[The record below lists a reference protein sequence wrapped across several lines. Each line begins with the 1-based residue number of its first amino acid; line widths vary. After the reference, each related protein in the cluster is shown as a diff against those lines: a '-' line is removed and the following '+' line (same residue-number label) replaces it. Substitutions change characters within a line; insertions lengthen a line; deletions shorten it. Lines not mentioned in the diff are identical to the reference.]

1 MKTSAYYRQQI
12 NIFSFYQ
19 RAYTILYWSITALT
33 FIRQKTSFLIIF
45 CLFMLAVPL
54 LWWGGL
60 SAAEKSEKQN
70 PVQPVDSLSRTGA
83 LASTVLFAAKDSVI
97 YNIDRRTME
106 LWGKARIDNEET
118 SVKAPK
124 IIIDLNT
131 SLFHAFG
138 IADSSKTL
146 AEPAVFSDR
155 QGSFNAETMTYNL
168 KTKRGETTNV
178 LSSSK
183 QIIFSGEH
191 VTRLENGE
199 LNISDGTFTTC
210 DNQSPHYWF
219 SSSQMTV
226 IPEKRII
233 AKPLI
238 MYIRPEI
245 FSARLPAVPILAL
258 PYMIFPLNEGRSSG
272 FLMPSLGNNSH
283 MGYYLSNFGY
293 FWAIDDQMDFRLDG
307 DISFNGGWRLGE
319 RFRYKKSNSFSGE
332 ISGEYKE
339 YPTYSDWNAK
349 IIYNQVLDSS
359 TRFDVNILLL
369 GAPQGYDLNSMNS
382 IAMVTQQSNARG
394 ALAKTFNEE
403 NSIAAITY
411 NRSEDLSTLKA
422 TQAIEASFYQNRMY
436 PFRSG
441 FSVDDWKSNVSLSTG
456 AFFSGMSTSET
467 TSGYS
472 ANANVELGYYRE
484 FAQGSRALFTQA
496 VSLQASE
503 PVSGFYNNG
512 MNSGT
517 TVFVPL
523 RMQSTLFRYFNV
535 NPGVTFI
542 HSLSPDGA
550 NRDVSTTV
558 FAVDATTRMYGTLES
573 GVLDHLIGLKVLRH
587 TFIPAIT
594 YRWNPSFFGSGYNY
608 YQNIY
613 DWTDSQLFNRL
624 DNTTYA
630 GMPEGQSTVGI
641 SLKNIIQG
649 KRRGSESSVPE
660 NSSIAGEQTIQ
671 LLTFNATTAYNF
683 NADALHLAPLI
694 FTASSN
700 VLSPNLLFSSGAMYD
715 IYSYDPLTG
724 DRINRFNSDDG
735 NGFFRFIKGF
745 LNMSLSIQG
754 SPKSPSSSLLLMPTT
769 PLLVMPNASQSIF
782 LDRFNP
788 NYFSRIDY
796 RQPWQFQFSLFLQ
809 SDRSNPLV
817 PVTTSLINT
826 SVTASLSKDW
836 QILLNTGYDLQN
848 SKLVF
853 PALYL
858 NRNLHC
864 WQTSFQWIPF
874 GQFRSYALQ
883 IGLKAPLSNI
893 NVKAGKGA
901 Y

>member
-1 MKTSAYYRQQI
+1 
-12 NIFSFYQ
+12 
-19 RAYTILYWSITALT
+19 LT
-33 FIRQKTSFLIIF
+33 FIRLKTSFLTIF
-45 CLFMLAVPL
+45 CLVLLAVPL
-54 LWWGGL
+54 LWWGRL
-60 SAAEKSEKQN
+60 SAAEKSAKLN
-70 PVQPVDSLSRTGA
+70 PVEPVDSLTGGGG
-83 LASTVLFAAKDSVI
+83 LTSTVLFAARDSVI
-97 YNIDRRTME
+97 YNIDGRTME
-106 LWGKARIDNEET
+106 LWGKARIDQEDT

-138 IADSSKTL
+138 IADSSNKA

-191 VTRLENGE
+191 VTRQENGE

-219 SSSQMTV
+219 TSSQMTV

-245 FSARLPAVPILAL
+245 FSARLPAFPILAL
-258 PYMIFPLNEGRSSG
+258 PYMIFPLNEARSSG
-272 FLMPSLGNNSH
+272 FLMPGLGNNSS

-293 FWAIDDQMDFRLDG
+293 FWAIDDQMDLRLDG

-319 RFRYKKSNSFSGE
+319 RFRYIKTNSFSGE
-332 ISGEYKE
+332 ISGEYKK

-349 IIYNQVLDSS
+349 IIYNQVFDSS
-359 TRFDVNILLL
+359 TRFDVNIQLQ
-369 GAPQGYDLNSMNS
+369 GAPKGYDLNSMNS
-382 IAMVTQQSNARG
+382 IAMVTQQSNARA

-411 NRSEDLSTLKA
+411 NRSEDLSTHNA
-422 TQAIEASFYQNRMY
+422 SQSIDASFYQNRMY
-436 PFRSG
+436 PFRSE
-441 FSVDDWKSNVSLSTG
+441 FPVDDWRSNVSLSTG
-456 AFFSGMSTSET
+456 TSFSGMSTSQAS
-467 TSGYS
+467 SGY
-472 ANANVELGYYRE
+472 AGNANLELGYYRE
-484 FAQGSRALFTQA
+484 FAQGSKALFTQGLT
-496 VSLQASE
+496 LQTSQ

-523 RMQSTLFRYFNV
+523 RVQSTLFRYFNV

-550 NRDVSTTV
+550 NKDVSTTV
-558 FAVDATTRMYGTLES
+558 FAVDASTRLYGTLES
-573 GVLDHLIGLKVLRH
+573 GFLDNLFGLHALRH
-587 TFIPAIT
+587 TFIPTIT
-594 YRWNPSFFGSGYNY
+594 YRWNPAFSGNLYNC

-613 DWTDSQLFNRL
+613 DWTDPQLFNRL
-624 DNTTYA
+624 DNTIDA

-641 SLKNIIQG
+641 SLKNLLQG
-649 KRRGSESSVPE
+649 KRRGSESSVPAGG
-660 NSSIAGEQTIQ
+660 SLAGEQTIQ
-671 LLTFNATTAYNF
+671 LLTLNASTAYNF
-683 NADALHLAPLI
+683 NADTLHLAPLI

-735 NGFFRFIKGF
+735 NGIFRFIKGF

-754 SPKSPSSSLLLMPTT
+754 SPESASSSLPLVPTT

-782 LDRFNP
+782 LDRFNS

-826 SVTASLSKDW
+826 SATASLSKDW
-836 QILLNTGYDLQN
+836 QVLLNTGYDLQN
-848 SKLVF
+848 GKLAF
-853 PALYL
+853 PLLCL
-858 NRNLHC
+858 NRDLHC

-874 GQFRSYALQ
+874 GQFRSYAVQ
-883 IGLKAPLSNI
+883 IGLKAPWSNI
-893 NVKAGKGA
+893 SVKAGKGA
-901 Y
+901 N

>member
-1 MKTSAYYRQQI
+1 M
-12 NIFSFYQ
+12 
-19 RAYTILYWSITALT
+19 W
-33 FIRQKTSFLIIF
+33 
-45 CLFMLAVPL
+45 AVPL
-54 LWWGGL
+54 FCGVGL
-60 SAAEKSEKQN
+60 SAAEKSGKRN
-70 PVQPVDSLSRTGA
+70 PVEPVDSLSRAGGLT
-83 LASTVLFAAKDSVI
+83 STVLFAARDSVI
-97 YNIDRRTME
+97 YNIDGRTME
-106 LWGKARIDNEET
+106 LWGNARIDNEDT

-138 IADSSKTL
+138 IADSSKAP
-146 AEPAVFSDR
+146 AEPAVFTDR

-168 KTKRGETTNV
+168 KTKQGETTNV

-199 LNISDGTFTTC
+199 MIIKDGTFTTC
-210 DNQSPHYWF
+210 DNQLPHYWF

-226 IPEKRII
+226 IPDKRII

-238 MYIRPEI
+238 MYISPEI
-245 FSARLPAVPILAL
+245 FSARLPALPILAL
-258 PYMIFPLNEGRSSG
+258 PYMIFPLNEGRTSG

-283 MGYYLSNFGY
+283 MGYYLSKFGY

-319 RFRYKKSNSFSGE
+319 RFRYKKRNSFSGE

-349 IIYNQVLDSS
+349 IIYNQIFDSS
-359 TRFDVNILLL
+359 TRFDVNIQFQ

-382 IAMVTQQSNARG
+382 IAMVTQQSNARA

-411 NRSEDLSTLKA
+411 NRSENLSTLNA
-422 TQAIEASFYQNRMY
+422 TQTIEGSFYQNRMY

-441 FSVDDWKSNVSLSTG
+441 FPFDDWKSNVSLSTG
-456 AFFSGMSTSET
+456 ASFSGMSSSQAT
-467 TSGYS
+467 TTFSGYS
-472 ANANVELGYYRE
+472 ANANVGLGYYRE
-484 FAQGSRALFTQA
+484 FTQGFKALFTQGL
-496 VSLQASE
+496 SLQASE

-512 MNSGT
+512 IYSGT

-542 HSLSPDGA
+542 HSLYPDGE
-550 NRDVSTTV
+550 NKDVSTTV
-558 FAVDATTRMYGTLES
+558 FAVDATTRLYGTLES
-573 GVLDHLIGLKVLRH
+573 GLLDHLFGLNVLRH
-587 TFIPAIT
+587 TFIPTIT
-594 YRWNPSFFGSGYNY
+594 YRWNPAFSGNRYNY
-608 YQNIY
+608 YQDIY
-613 DWTDSQLFNRL
+613 DWTDPQLFYQL

-630 GMPEGQSTVGI
+630 GISDGQSTVGI

-649 KRRGSESSVPE
+649 KRRNSVPE
-660 NSSIAGEQTIQ
+660 DGSLAGEQTIQ
-671 LLTFNATTAYNF
+671 LLTLNATTAYNF

-700 VLSPNLLFSSGAMYD
+700 VLSPSLLFSSGAMYD
-715 IYSYDPLTG
+715 IYSSDPLTG
-724 DRINRFNSDDG
+724 ERINRLNSDDG
-735 NGFFRFIKGF
+735 NGLFRFIKGF

-754 SPKSPSSSLLLMPTT
+754 SRIASSSSL
-769 PLLVMPNASQSIF
+769 PLLSAIPPQVMPNATQSIF

-788 NYFSRIDY
+788 EYFRRIDY
-796 RQPWQFQFSLFLQ
+796 GQPWQFQFSLFLQ

-826 SVTASLSKDW
+826 SATASLSKDW
-836 QILLNTGYDLQN
+836 QILMNTGYDLQN

-853 PALYL
+853 PMFYL
-858 NRNLHC
+858 NRDLHC

-874 GQFRSYALQ
+874 GQFRSYAVQ

-893 NVKAGKGA
+893 NVKAGKTA
-901 Y
+901 D